1 MMNRPE
7 RFVEDGGR
15 RLRKSPEFRAAC
27 DEIVRTVRQENTA
40 ELEQAGL
47 IGRLM
52 VRARMHHQV
61 RARIKQLAPKDAHY
75 LSDG

>member
-7 RFVEDGGR
+7 RFVEYGGR

-27 DEIVRTVRQENTA
+27 DEIVRTVWQENA
-40 ELEQAGL
+40 VEFEKVGL
-47 IGRLM
+47 MGRFML
-52 VRARMHHQV
+52 RARMHRQI
-61 RARIKQLAPKDAHY
+61 RARIKHLAPKDAHY

>member
-1 MMNRPE
+1 MNRAE

-27 DEIVRTVRQENTA
+27 DEIVRTVRQENA
-40 ELEQAGL
+40 VELERTGPM
-47 IGRLM
+47 GRLM
-52 VRARMHHQV
+52 LRARMHRQI
-61 RARIKQLAPKDAHY
+61 RARIKHLAPKDAHY

>member
-1 MMNRPE
+1 MNRAE

-27 DEIVRTVRQENTA
+27 DEIVQTVRQENA
-40 ELEQAGL
+40 VELERTGPV
-47 IGRLM
+47 GRLM
-52 VRARMHHQV
+52 LRARMHHQI

>member
-27 DEIVRTVRQENTA
+27 DEIVRTVRQENA
-40 ELEQAGL
+40 VELERTGPM
-47 IGRLM
+47 GRLM
-52 VRARMHHQV
+52 LRARMHRQI
-61 RARIKQLAPKDAHY
+61 RARIKHLAPKDAHY

>member
-1 MMNRPE
+1 MNRPE

-27 DEIVRTVRQENTA
+27 DEIVRTVRQENA
-40 ELEQAGL
+40 VELERTGPM
-47 IGRLM
+47 GRLM
-52 VRARMHHQV
+52 LRARMHRQI
-61 RARIKQLAPKDAHY
+61 RARIKHLAPKDAHY